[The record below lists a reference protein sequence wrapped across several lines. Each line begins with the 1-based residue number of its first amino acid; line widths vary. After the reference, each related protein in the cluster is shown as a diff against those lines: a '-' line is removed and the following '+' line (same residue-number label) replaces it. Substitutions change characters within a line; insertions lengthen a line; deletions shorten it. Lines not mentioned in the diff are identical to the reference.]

1 MSYPEAMKSHN
12 WRTRFGIYLA
22 AMGTACGLGNLW
34 RFPYVVGENGGG
46 AFVLLY
52 VFIALILGM
61 PLMIGE
67 LSLGKI
73 KKSSIVGATKS
84 LDLVSGKTEWVWLG
98 RLCLALTL
106 VLLSYYAV
114 ISGWVLYFMVQFLKE
129 IVVPRASGTA
139 ISLQQIASNGFLQ
152 MALTSVHLIFSMIVV
167 GRGVQEGIERSV
179 GALMPLFSILL
190 VFLAYQSLSLPSS
203 PEALRFLFYPNFS
216 ELSLSSLI
224 HAIGHVL
231 FTLGVG
237 FGIMTTFGSYLRE
250 KDHVPTIGF
259 RLTGI
264 DTVMSFAAGLLV
276 FPIALSASHIPLTDP
291 GLMFE
296 SLPVF
301 LMERSMGE
309 YFGFA
314 FFLCLYLAA
323 LGASVGLLEVIVSNG
338 MMIMKKPRQQA
349 TWYSGLGVLVISFF
363 PALLGA
369 ISQNSSHRSILELLD
384 SVLVNWAMPL
394 SALLFCFLF
403 SKGLKKQEMQEIFL
417 VQNKVESQALFPHW
431 WTLIRYGIPGL
442 ILLGLVLQIVDFFI

>member
-1 MSYPEAMKSHN
+1 MKSHN

-84 LDLVSGKTEWVWLG
+84 LDLVSGKTEWAWIG

-114 ISGWVLYFMVQFLKE
+114 ISGWVLYFMVQFFKE
-129 IVVPRASGTA
+129 ILIPTGSTGPA
-139 ISLQQIASNGFLQ
+139 ISLQQITSNGFLQ
-152 MALTSVHLIFSMIVV
+152 MALTSVHLIFCMIVV
-167 GRGVQEGIERSV
+167 GRGVQEGIERWV
-179 GALMPLFSILL
+179 GALMPIFSVLL
-190 VFLAYQSLSLPSS
+190 IFLAYQSLRLPSS
-203 PEALRFLFYPNFS
+203 PQALRFLFYPNFS

-237 FGIMTTFGSYLRE
+237 FGIMTTFGSYLRD
-250 KDHVPTIGF
+250 KDHVPTVGF
-259 RLTGI
+259 RLTLI

-301 LMERSMGE
+301 LMERSLGE

-338 MMIMKKPRQQA
+338 MMIMKKPRQQS
-349 TWYSGLGVLVISFF
+349 TWYSGLGVLIISFF

-369 ISQNSSHRSILELLD
+369 ISQNSSHRSILEVLD
-384 SVLVNWAMPL
+384 GVLVNWAMPL
-394 SALLFCFLF
+394 AALLFCVVF
-403 SKGLKKQEMQEIFL
+403 SRGLKKSEMEEIFL

-431 WTLIRYGIPGL
+431 LTLVRYGIPGL
-442 ILLGLVLQIVDFFI
+442 IIIGLVLQVIDFLI

>member
-1 MSYPEAMKSHN
+1 MKVHHN

-84 LDLVSGKTEWVWLG
+84 LDAISGKTEWAWIG
-98 RLCLALTL
+98 RLCLVLTL

-114 ISGWVLYFMVQFLKE
+114 ISGWVLYFMVQFFKE
-129 IVVPRASGTA
+129 ILIPKGSGPA
-139 ISLQQIASNGFLQ
+139 ISLQQITSNGFLQ
-152 MALTSVHLIFSMIVV
+152 MGLTSVHLIFCMIVV

-203 PEALRFLFYPNFS
+203 PDALRFLFYPNFS

-237 FGIMTTFGSYLRE
+237 IGIMTTFGSYLRE
-250 KDHVPTIGF
+250 KDHVPTVGF
-259 RLTGI
+259 RLTVI

-276 FPIALSASHIPLTDP
+276 FPIALSASNVPLTDP

-301 LMERSMGE
+301 LMERSMGQF
-309 YFGFA
+309 FGFA

-369 ISQNSSHRSILELLD
+369 ISQNSSHRSILEILD

-394 SALLFCFLF
+394 AALAFCFLF
-403 SKGLKKQEMQEIFL
+403 SRGIKKSEMEGIFL
-417 VQNKVESQALFPHW
+417 VQGKVESQALFPHW
-431 WTLIRYGIPGL
+431 LTLVRYGIPGL
-442 ILLGLVLQIVDFFI
+442 IVLGLILQIIDLVI